1 MRVSCDG
8 SHLPTRLM
16 QMVLE
21 RPRLHTQEKKNWNKI
36 CVHFS
41 FFVMVIFVYICGWK
55 HTRYETWGE
64 RNKKK
69 RMEMKAI
76 LKPRKRDGVMGSE

>member
-69 RMEMKAI
+69 ENGNEGNIEAKE
-76 LKPRKRDGVMGSE
+76 KRWGHGV